1 MQSSKPDYTCFEDPG
16 MNLKT
21 WSSLLALPWL
31 LAAASGTWIP
41 VAHMHSPRSG
51 HRAALL
57 KDGRVL
63 VVGGWTARGTLKSA
77 ELFDPRT
84 GAWTVT
90 GSMSL
95 DRYATALVRLPG
107 GRVLADGGCISGCLA
122 TTVTAELFDPA
133 TGVWETTA
141 GTMSS
146 PRYYHS
152 ATLLQNGKVLVAGG
166 CDASGCETVTATAE
180 LYDPATGTFTPTGS
194 LAVPR
199 DYHTATLLPNGMVLV
214 AGGFGYTG
222 ALNSAELYDPA
233 KGEWSPAGNMIDT
246 RSYHAATSLP
256 GGNVLVSGG
265 VSANSELLATAEI
278 YNIATRTWSAA
289 APMLVGRHNHASVL
303 LATGKVLVAGG
314 VGDINETTV
323 CLAEAELYDSASNS
337 WSTTGSLNTG
347 RAEFTA
353 TVFGSGQVLAAGGL
367 GNFSQLASAEL
378 YK

>member
-1 MQSSKPDYTCFEDPG
+1 
-16 MNLKT
+16 
-21 WSSLLALPWL
+21 
-31 LAAASGTWIP
+31 
-41 VAHMHSPRSG
+41 
-51 HRAALL
+51 
-57 KDGRVL
+57 
-63 VVGGWTARGTLKSA
+63 
-77 ELFDPRT
+77 
-84 GAWTVT
+84 
-90 GSMSL
+90 
-95 DRYATALVRLPG
+95 VRLPNG
-107 GRVLADGGCISGCLA
+107 QVLADGGCISGCYA

-133 TGVWETTA
+133 TEVWVATA
-141 GTMSS
+141 GMMSS

-166 CDASGCETVTATAE
+166 CDASGCATVTATAE

-199 DYHTATLLPNGMVLV
+199 DYHTATLLPNGTVLI

-233 KGEWSPAGNMIDT
+233 TGEWSAAGNMINT

-278 YNIATRTWSAA
+278 YNMATRTWSAA
-289 APMLVGRHNHASVL
+289 APMLIRRHNHISVL
-303 LATGKVLVAGG
+303 LGTGKVLVAGG
-314 VGDINETTV
+314 IGVKNVTFV
-323 CLAEAELYDSASNS
+323 SLAEAELYDSASNS

-353 TVFGSGQVLAAGGL
+353 TVLGGGPVLAAGGL

-378 YK
+378 YQ

>member
-1 MQSSKPDYTCFEDPG
+1 MIFR
-16 MNLKT
+16 T
-21 WSSLLALPWL
+21 WSLSLALPWL
-31 LAAASGTWIP
+31 LAAASGMWVP
-41 VAHMHSPRSG
+41 VARMHSPRSG

-63 VVGGWTARGTLKSA
+63 VVGGWTTRGPLKSA
-77 ELFDPRT
+77 ELFNPRT
-84 GAWTVT
+84 GTWSTT

-95 DRYATALVRLPG
+95 DRYATALARLRD

-122 TTVTAELFDPA
+122 TTVTAELFDPT
-133 TGVWETTA
+133 TGTWQATA
-141 GTMSS
+141 GAMSS

-180 LYDPATGTFTPTGS
+180 LYDPTTGTFTPTGS

-199 DYHTATLLPNGMVLV
+199 DYHTATLLPNGTVLV

-222 ALNSAELYDPA
+222 ALNSAEVYDPTT
-233 KGEWSPAGNMIDT
+233 GQWSTAGNMIDT

-256 GGNVLVSGG
+256 GGNALVSGG

-278 YNIATRTWSAA
+278 HNIATRTWSGA
-289 APMLVGRHNHASVL
+289 APMLAGRQNHISVL
-303 LATGKVLVAGG
+303 LGTGKVLVAGG
-314 VGDINETTV
+314 VGDMNETTV
-323 CLAEAELYDSASNS
+323 SLAEAELYDPASNS

-353 TVFGSGQVLAAGGL
+353 TVLGSGQVLAAGGL
-367 GNFSQLASAEL
+367 GDFGTLASAEL
-378 YK
+378 YQ